1 MDPLQLGK
9 TFVKT
14 VVRMFYE
21 TEHIVVIDALVYHG
35 ALSLTDLVLVLDAGK
50 NTKGVGKICG
60 KLKEGGLISVYSRQE
75 TREGAMKSINREY
88 YYIDYRHA
96 IDAVKYKIHKIDERI
111 KKDAKPT
118 TEKMEYACKRCKSQ
132 WTTMDVVDLID
143 DLGRDSGFL
152 CKQCEYPLTE
162 ITNDDDQAVDSDDTP
177 AKFNKLFDP
186 IVKLMQQ
193 IDQMSIPAVEGKDA
207 LDAAIELPRD
217 KELNPGARHE
227 AVEESVTKP
236 TAVKG
241 TNNVVEQIQIEI
253 ASTSEYNEAARAAEK
268 ARQEKVAL
276 QNALPEWHTKST
288 VAPTKGNDGNAQAG
302 TTAANG
308 VKTPSIKTETVD
320 TKANNQ
326 QSMDDVF
333 AQIEAEQKR
342 KEQEQ
347 EEDEEDDDEDDDEF
361 EDVAV
366 GTPSLLP
373 DAKRPKLDSSAA
385 PTPTNAATPAIS
397 TGDGGDESDEDEFVD
412 V

>member
-1 MDPLQLGK
+1 MDPLQLAK
-9 TFVKT
+9 TFVRT

-21 TEHIVVIDALVYHG
+21 TDHIVVVDALVYHV
-35 ALSLTDLVLVLDAGK
+35 ALSLSDLVLVLDAGK

-60 KLKEGGLISVYSRQE
+60 KLKEGGLVSVFSRQE

-111 KKDAKPT
+111 KRDAKPT

-132 WTTMDVVDLID
+132 WTTMDVMDLVD

-152 CKQCEYPLTE
+152 CKKCEYPLTE
-162 ITNDDDQAVDSDDTP
+162 ITNDEADAADSDDTP
-177 AKFNKLFDP
+177 AKFNKLFGP

-193 IDQMSIPAVEGKDA
+193 IDQVNIPAVEGKDA

-227 AVEESVTKP
+227 VAEESIVKP

-253 ASTSEYNEAARAAEK
+253 ASTSEYNEAAHAAEK
-268 ARQEKVAL
+268 ARQEKIAL

-288 VAPTKGNDGNAQAG
+288 VGKTNEATAQAG
-302 TTAANG
+302 TTNTNG
-308 VKTPSIKTETVD
+308 IDTPTIKTETVE
-320 TKANNQ
+320 TKPSAQRN
-326 QSMDDVF
+326 MDDIF
-333 AQIEAEQKR
+333 AQMDAERKREEEAAAAE
-342 KEQEQ
+342 EY
-347 EEDEEDDDEDDDEF
+347 EDEEEEEDEF

-373 DAKRPKLDSSAA
+373 DAKRTKLDSSAA
-385 PTPTNAATPAIS
+385 PTPPNVATPAIS